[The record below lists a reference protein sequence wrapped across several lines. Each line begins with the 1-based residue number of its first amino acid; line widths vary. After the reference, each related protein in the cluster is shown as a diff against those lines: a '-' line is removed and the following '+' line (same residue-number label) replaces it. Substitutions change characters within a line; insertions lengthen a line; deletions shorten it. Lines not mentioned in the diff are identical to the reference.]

1 MQQFVYPPLEKRE
14 RLTLDAAENA
24 LRKLAGYLDRE
35 HKKGKIPLVIAGAG
49 VSARHLER
57 IDNSDKKIYYDR
69 GLPGLGEM
77 IQKIQELVEGS
88 GEDSPE
94 LEKLRLLFHE
104 TNPASEQE
112 KRMDLVDREW
122 IGKLFVTLSDSG
134 DPAAHGIWEKFCQWF
149 FFECCENEG
158 QIPGGAL
165 NINTS
170 QAAREIAE
178 MYESLDAICLS
189 ANFDDFLE
197 YALGG
202 TSGSGRGVS
211 LFSKKYVDSYFQ
223 RNRRGSSPFSD
234 PPHNRC
240 VLHANGDVLW
250 LHCSGD
256 RDEGYCPR
264 RGKYFPA
271 FYDRRHGGTGDI
283 LQCQICGSKM
293 EPTMTMPGTYQKDY
307 NTRQIISS
315 IWEYL
320 APKVSCVITVGLSC
334 NWDDV
339 LLRFILSLLIE
350 REIPHLDIND
360 FSDPTCAEDT
370 AVVRQV
376 VRERRF
382 QSCSVQADARDGLRK
397 LNGILREIQAAD
409 RPSGDDPAPAAGE
422 VPSFFDELVE
432 LLEGYEEIRRLKRV
446 SQLGLKSLS
455 SKNNAADNDR
465 WRHSQQVARNAYQLY
480 RRLCRNSRKQET
492 PFEQVL
498 LCTAGL
504 LHDCGHL
511 PFSHLLEDVFEE
523 LSWGILD
530 DGTSFKHNQ
539 YSRVLIHRFC
549 QAEDS
554 PLKNFLGR
562 YGVTAEDVI
571 LLIEGNYGVGYLDTL
586 INSAVDADKIAY
598 IFTDAKQM
606 KRALMLEEK
615 EFIEKLTEKAYI
627 TQEGLVAL
635 DSTSAWYALRLLDER
650 KRMYDELYLDSQVRC
665 MESAAKYIITTYF
678 VQKYNQ
684 AEFQESRLPS
694 EGGGPSDLGGYRI
707 MLAIEDMIRM
717 RDEANYA
724 AEDLSPSVGM
734 RTRQSL
740 RRCMEIV
747 LTNTDS
753 DGKSTLEEQ
762 TLLNQMYR
770 QLTGEDWGQSQPAHS
785 ENNDPYQD
793 DQIQDMADR
802 LSYRKL
808 ADVRKRIILNYPG
821 LVLVDLHKPVRYYS
835 TPPAR
840 LAHYRLDG
848 TNCVQDTILLPDS
861 RRSTWHD
868 AGCRASIPLSEY
880 VRRYERGTEQ
890 RPVFQ
895 VFKIGDNQTDCEHAV
910 NMLKKELQKQ
920 LPRKEEDAL

>member
-1 MQQFVYPPLEKRE
+1 MQQFVYPQSKNQE
-14 RLTLDAAENA
+14 RMTLDTAEDT
-24 LRKLAGYLDRE
+24 LRKLAAYLDRE

-49 VSARHLER
+49 VSTRHLEY
-57 IDNSDKKIYYDR
+57 IDTSGNKYFYDR
-69 GLPGLGEM
+69 GLPSLGAM
-77 IQKIQELVEGS
+77 IQKIQELVDVSRES
-88 GEDSPE
+88 SQEME
-94 LEKLRLLFHE
+94 TLRLLFRE
-104 TNPASEQE
+104 INPDSAQS
-112 KRMDLVDREW
+112 KRLELFDREW
-122 IGKLFVTLSDSG
+122 IGKLFVTLSDSR
-134 DPAAHGIWEKFCQWF
+134 DSAAHGIWQKFCHWF

-158 QIPGGAL
+158 QISGGAL

-170 QAAREIAE
+170 QATQEIAK

-197 YALGG
+197 YALSG
-202 TSGSGRGVS
+202 TSGTSRGIS

-223 RNRRGSSPFSD
+223 RNRRGTSPFSN

-256 RDEGYCPR
+256 KDEGYCPN

-271 FYDRRHGGTGDI
+271 FYDRRHGRTDDI
-283 LQCQICGSKM
+283 LQCQICGSRM

-320 APKVSCVITVGLSC
+320 APKLSCVITVGVSC

-339 LLRFILSLLIE
+339 LLKFILGLLIE

-360 FSDPTCAEDT
+360 FSDSTSTEDT
-370 AVVRQV
+370 AIERQI

-382 QSCSVQADARDGLRK
+382 QSRSIQADARDGLK
-397 LNGILREIQAAD
+397 KFNDILNEIQETSI
-409 RPSGDDPAPAAGE
+409 PSERDPVSVTE
-422 VPSFFDELVE
+422 ELPSFFDELVH
-432 LLEGYEEIRRLKRV
+432 LLEEYEEIQHLKCI
-446 SQLGLKSLS
+446 SQLGLKPLS
-455 SKNNAADNDR
+455 SKNSTTDNDR
-465 WRHSQQVARNAYQLY
+465 WRHSQQVAKNAYQLY
-480 RRLCRNSRKQET
+480 HRLCRNSRKQET
-492 PFEQVL
+492 RFEQVL

-511 PFSHLLEDVFEE
+511 PFSHLLEDVFGE
-523 LSWGILD
+523 LSWSISD
-530 DGTSFKHNQ
+530 DGTSFKHDQ
-539 YSRVLIHRFC
+539 YSRVLIRRFC
-549 QAEDS
+549 QGENS
-554 PLKNFLGR
+554 PLKCFLGR
-562 YGVTAEDVI
+562 YGVTPEDVI
-571 LLIEGNYGVGYLDTL
+571 LLIEGNYGIGYLDTL

-598 IFTDAKQM
+598 IFADAKQM

-635 DSTSAWYALRLLDER
+635 ESTSAWYALRLLDER
-650 KRMYDELYLDSQVRC
+650 KRMYDELYLNSQVRC
-665 MESAAKYIITTYF
+665 MEAAAKYIITTYF

-684 AEFQESRLPS
+684 VEFFGSQPPY
-694 EGGGPSDLGGYRI
+694 EGEGISDLGGYRI

-717 RDEANYA
+717 RDEANYVV
-724 AEDLSPSVGM
+724 EDLSPSVGM

-747 LTNTDS
+747 LMNTIS
-753 DGKSTLEEQ
+753 DEKSLLEEQ
-762 TLLNQMYR
+762 MLLNCMYH
-770 QLTGEDWGQSQPAHS
+770 QLTGEDWKQSQPAHP
-785 ENNDPYQD
+785 ETNDPYQD
-793 DQIQDMADR
+793 DQIQNMADR
-802 LSYRKL
+802 LSYRRL

-821 LVLVDLHKPVRYYS
+821 LVLVDLHKPIHYYS
-835 TPPAR
+835 TPSSR
-840 LAHYRLDG
+840 QSHYRLDG

-861 RRSTWHD
+861 KRSTWHD

-910 NMLKKELQKQ
+910 DMLKKELQKQ
-920 LPRKEEDAL
+920 LPRKEDVL